1 MLICMDVFILFVDDH
16 RIALDEEMIFNIVLC
31 RTARYNAY
39 CCYPKYLTGKYGSL
53 EVANICIRYYK

>member
-31 RTARYNAY
+31 RTAR
-39 CCYPKYLTGKYGSL
+39 
-53 EVANICIRYYK
+53 